1 MNNLCEDELGNLSL
15 KLEYIQDNTKR
26 DYFDQWLDFEYRKN
40 VDGIWEVP
48 RTTDKV
54 KKLNIAKQ
62 TAKVFEDHN
71 IELAICEKLSKMMF
85 TAFSENSYQDAVK
98 NARKVKDWCSVCNSK
113 WEEHDETQRLSC
125 QNEYQPDISPNFKR
139 KLKPYQ
145 KQSVEHLLTIGNGA
159 NFSVPGSG
167 KTTITYAALSKWLDD
182 GTINKIMVIGPVPS
196 FFPWED
202 EYKECF
208 GVKDVDKIIAK
219 GPIADILPQLNNKLI
234 LMHFQ
239 TAMRK
244 TQKIIEFMNRE
255 KNDVAL
261 IIDESHNIKNIDEG
275 EWVRAVRQISPHA
288 TRRIILSGTPMP
300 RNAADLWVQI
310 TFLWPHDKPFES
322 AFRFK
327 KYTSKKGLGQ
337 WKDILYPLFTRVKK
351 EELGLKKPEFEKY
364 YVNMY
369 PIQSEIYNTIAA
381 RTLDEIY
388 NFRDRG
394 RIQQFRKAKIIRM
407 LQIASNPTLIY
418 ENAKEFSLSGKE
430 FGFEKEKI
438 SSTSVKD
445 LDSEIYEKIK
455 GYSTCG
461 EIPAKLVQ
469 TAKLTKELL
478 KNGEKV
484 LIWSNFITNMK
495 IFENQLLKDEDPIL
509 IHGDVNPEEDEDDP
523 LNRVSLI
530 NKFKNDD
537 NPRVL
542 IATPPSLSEAVSLHI
557 NEKKERVC
565 SHAIYL
571 DRNFNGAQF
580 MQSMDRIH
588 RIGMREEDDSSFIIP
603 WEESGEKT
611 EKEFKRN
618 QVYYHFFIANNTID
632 EIIDDSLWQ
641 KYQNMN
647 DALDDNWPNTL
658 DYDGNRVIISK
669 NQANNDFNSLY
680 EHLKKFEK

>member
-1 MNNLCEDELGNLSL
+1 MNNLCIDGLGNLSL
-15 KLEYIQDNTKR
+15 KLEYIEDDDKR
-26 DYFDQWLDFEYRKN
+26 SYFDDWLDFEYRKN
-40 VDGIWEVP
+40 EEGVWEVA

-62 TAKVFEDHN
+62 TAKVFEDKN

-85 TAFSENSYQDAVK
+85 TAFNENSYEDAVK
-98 NARKVKDWCSVCNSK
+98 NAHKIKDWCSVCNNK
-113 WEEHDETQRLSC
+113 WEEHDKAQKLSC
-125 QNEYQPDISPNFKR
+125 QNELQPDISPNFKR
-139 KLKPYQ
+139 KLLPYQ
-145 KQSVEHLLTIGNGA
+145 KQSVEHLLAIGHGA

-182 GTINKIMVIGPVPS
+182 GTINKILVIGPVSS

-208 GVKDVDKIIAK
+208 GVKDVDKIIVRGK
-219 GPIADILPQLNNKLI
+219 TADDLPDLNFKLT

-244 TQKIIEFMNRE
+244 TQKIIEFMNKE

-288 TRRIILSGTPMP
+288 KRRIILSGTPMP

-310 TFLWPHDKPFES
+310 TFLWPHDKPFQS
-322 AFRFK
+322 SGRFK
-327 KYTSKKGLGQ
+327 KYTEKHGLGQ
-337 WKDILYPLFTRVKK
+337 WKDTLYPLFTRVKK

-364 YVNMY
+364 YVDLY
-369 PIQSEIYNTIAA
+369 PIQSEIYETIAA
-381 RTLDEIY
+381 RTLNEIY

-407 LQIASNPTLIY
+407 LQIASNPTLIH

-430 FGFEKEKI
+430 FGFGKEKI
-438 SSTSVKD
+438 AETKMD

-495 IFENQLLKDEDPIL
+495 IFENQLLKDENPIL

-523 LNRVSLI
+523 INRVSLI
-530 NKFKNDD
+530 KKFKNDD

-557 NEKKERVC
+557 NAKEERVC

-588 RIGMREEDDSSFIIP
+588 RIGMREEDDSSFVIP
-603 WEESGEKT
+603 WEESGEKK

-632 EIIDDSLWQ
+632 EIIDDSLWE

-658 DYDGNRVIISK
+658 DYNGNKVIITE
-669 NQANNDFNSLY
+669 NQADNDFKSLH
-680 EHLKKFEK
+680 EHLKKLEK